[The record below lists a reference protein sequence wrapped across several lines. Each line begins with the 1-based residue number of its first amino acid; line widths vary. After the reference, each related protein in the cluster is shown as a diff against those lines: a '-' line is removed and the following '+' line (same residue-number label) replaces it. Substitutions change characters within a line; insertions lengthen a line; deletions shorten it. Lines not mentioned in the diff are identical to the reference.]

1 MGCVEVIE
9 KSSLFFPL
17 FLLNPPDDPKRHKA
31 NVCFF
36 LPSILAPSLEFD
48 LEDKWDSFDGKA
60 QSCSEEYKSSI
71 LSDEPHSVE
80 STRRK
85 TAARDSYT
93 MVQSRHLLYFLPGIS
108 MWGIFVTR
116 VSLKTPENNRSS

>member
-1 MGCVEVIE
+1 MLRNIE
-9 KSSLFFPL
+9 KSSLSFPL

-36 LPSILAPSLEFD
+36 LPSILAPSLEFG

-60 QSCSEEYKSSI
+60 QSCGEEYKSSI
-71 LSDEPHSVE
+71 LSDELHSME

-85 TAARDSYT
+85 TAVRDSYT
-93 MVQSRHLLYFLPGIS
+93 IDQSGHLLYFLPSIS
-108 MWGIFVTR
+108 ICGIFLMR